1 MCIKFTITYFYFRLL
16 ALKALNSRLID
27 GTKDTPRVN
36 MDSERSDAVVISIGD
51 SDHSSQVSS
60 SNAMTSHKTT

>member
-1 MCIKFTITYFYFRLL
+1 MYKVYYYFFYFRLL

-27 GTKDTPRVN
+27 GTKDMPRVN
-36 MDSERSDAVVISIGD
+36 MDSERNDAVVISIGD